1 MALPHGVMRQ
11 RPVHVW
17 DGLRLPLSRPA
28 SVRAV
33 CILGTSDGASAQESG
48 KPASLGN
55 EAASTTTATTAPRYR
70 PSGLTAELSLWQ
82 RCRNF
87 AYHFAVAQP
96 DATKPSEVV
105 FEKRVSS
112 FSNATPAF

>member
-1 MALPHGVMRQ
+1 
-11 RPVHVW
+11 
-17 DGLRLPLSRPA
+17 
-28 SVRAV
+28 VRAV
-33 CILGTSDGASAQESG
+33 CIFGTPDGASPRESG

-70 PSGLTAELSLWQ
+70 LSGLTAELSLWQ

-96 DATKPSEVV
+96 DAAKPSEVV